1 MSQIFKKMMLKTM
14 LLMAM
19 LALSFNS
26 FAAEVQ
32 VAVAA
37 NFAEPMKAIT
47 VVFEKTTGHKVLSTI
62 GATGKFYAQIKNAAP
77 FDVFLSA
84 DSKTPELLE
93 MEGLAVKGSRF
104 TYATGKL
111 VLWSADASV
120 VDAKGD
126 VLKRHNFRKI
136 AYASPKLAPYG
147 AAAEQVIDKLGLTN
161 ALASKVVQGESLAQT
176 YNFVHTGNAELGF
189 VALSQV
195 LEGGKLKNG
204 SVWRIPQDL
213 YSPIKQDAV
222 LLQRGANNPAALALI
237 QLLKSSSIK
246 DLLRSYGY
254 DV

>member
-1 MSQIFKKMMLKTM
+1 MYSSFTKTI
-14 LLMAM
+14 LVAATMA
-19 LALSFNS
+19 LTSISYAE
-26 FAAEVQ
+26 EVQ

-37 NFAEPMKAIT
+37 NFGEPMKAIT
-47 VVFEKTTGHKVLSTI
+47 VILEKTTGHKVLTTI

-93 MEGLAVKGSRF
+93 KEGLAVNGSRF

-111 VLWSADASV
+111 VLWSADV
-120 VDAKGD
+120 KLVDAKGD
-126 VLKRHNFRKI
+126 VLKNGSFRKI

-147 AAAEQVIDKLGLTN
+147 AAAEQVIDKLGLTS
-161 ALASKVVQGESLAQT
+161 AFISKVVQGESLAQT
-176 YNFVHTGNAELGF
+176 FNFVQTANAELGF

-195 LEGGKLKNG
+195 LEGGKLKSG

-213 YSPIKQDAV
+213 YTPIKQDAV
-222 LLQRGANNPAALALI
+222 LLQRGINNQAAIALI
-237 QLLKSSSIK
+237 ELLKSLKIK

-254 DV
+254 EV

>member
-1 MSQIFKKMMLKTM
+1 MYSSFTKTI
-14 LLMAM
+14 LVAATMA
-19 LALSFNS
+19 LTSISYAE
-26 FAAEVQ
+26 EVQ

-37 NFAEPMKAIT
+37 NFGEPMKAIT
-47 VVFEKTTGHKVLSTI
+47 VILEKTTGHKVLTTI

-93 MEGLAVKGSRF
+93 KEGLAVNGSRF

-111 VLWSADASV
+111 VLWSADV
-120 VDAKGD
+120 KLVDAKGD
-126 VLKRHNFRKI
+126 VLKNGSFRKI

-147 AAAEQVIDKLGLTN
+147 AAAEQVIDKLGLTS
-161 ALASKVVQGESLAQT
+161 AFISKVVQGESLAQT
-176 YNFVHTGNAELGF
+176 FNFVQTANAELGF

-195 LEGGKLKNG
+195 LEGGKLKSG

-213 YSPIKQDAV
+213 YTPIKQDAV
-222 LLQRGANNPAALALI
+222 LLQRGINNQAAIALI
-237 QLLKSSSIK
+237 ELLKSPKIK

-254 DV
+254 EV